1 MEKKCFLFPKL
12 SYISLPF
19 GLKKKKKKKSNLIYQ
34 KTAEQVSALGERL
47 PYIRNEDP
55 NFKNSIVDIV
65 NNRSD

>member
-1 MEKKCFLFPKL
+1 MEKKRFLFPKL

-19 GLKKKKKKKSNLIYQ
+19 GLKKKKKKSNLIYQ